1 MQLSLDD
8 VRLYV
13 RCPLEW
19 FWAKRVNLL
28 RQPLAS
34 DLVPAAMRVALDF
47 YYRGYAV
54 SVGQAVGLVWQDW
67 CTQWGESAVA
77 QDLLRY
83 ATVRAGILSRAMREN
98 GEPYFAPKM
107 SAFYRDQMYS
117 AGMDTLGRKLDEFA
131 ATHGLLVPDEKSRL
145 VGSALGDAFADCLV
159 AADNAQKFDEPL
171 PAPEIALGT
180 GVPYQIH
187 LSGGLQLIGAV
198 DLAWRALPH
207 DPADEDGI
215 VLEVH
220 DYHEQLW
227 RRLRLA
233 KHDLRVIA
241 VSLAEPMTNSQDD
254 SEQSATWS
262 RVAYVIYRHWPSGT
276 AFKCYETNVGHLH
289 GVLNSVA
296 RGMRQHLV
304 IPRALTG
311 YDYCRACAYRGP
323 CWDEGGWEN
332 LHLTDPETLGWGERL
347 REMSAQLRSTIA
359 GDDRAARRA
368 RQALEVMETT
378 LAEIVPEPAD
388 MRAVLG
394 EAHHTF
400 TVIADE

>member
-1 MQLSLDD
+1 MQLSLDE

-13 RCPLEW
+13 RCPFEW
-19 FWAKRVNLL
+19 FWEKRAGLT
-28 RQPLAS
+28 RQPMAS
-34 DLVPAAMRVALDF
+34 DLVPAAMRAALDF
-47 YYRGYAV
+47 YYREYAD

-67 CTQWGESAVA
+67 CAQWGEPAVA

-83 ATVRAGILSRAMREN
+83 ATVRAGVLSRAVRDN

-107 SAFYRDQMYS
+107 SAFYRDQMHS
-117 AGMDTLGRKLDEFA
+117 ANMDTLGRKLDEFA
-131 ATHGLLVPDEKSRL
+131 ATHGLLIPDEKHPL

-159 AADNAQKFDEPL
+159 AADNARKFDEPL
-171 PAPEIALGT
+171 PAPEMVLGT
-180 GVPYQIH
+180 GLPYQIR
-187 LSGGLQLIGAV
+187 LSGGPQLVGAA
-198 DLAWRALPH
+198 DLAWQALPP
-207 DPADEDGI
+207 DSADKKAV

-241 VSLAEPMTNSQDD
+241 ASLAEPLTTNQDD

-311 YDYCRACAYRGP
+311 YDYCRTCAYRAP

-347 REMSAQLRSTIA
+347 RELNNQLRSAIA

-368 RQALEVMETT
+368 RQALEVMIAA
-378 LAEIVPEPAD
+378 LAEIDPEPAD
-388 MRAVLG
+388 LRAVLG

-400 TVIADE
+400 TVMADE